1 MSAPDG
7 LRTAMVVL
15 RKEIVDALRET
26 RTLLVVL
33 ASALLV
39 GPMAAVF
46 ILTGVDDAAAE
57 RRDIVVSGIAYAP
70 SLRNYLERQTY
81 TIRNAPADFEARLRA
96 STSSDP
102 VVVVP
107 RGFEAALEQ
116 GDSPLLEVV
125 SGSAG
130 REASA
135 DVARIQGV
143 LDGFV
148 RERVAISFALRGLS
162 PELLQPV
169 VLQNRPLAKPQSTAA
184 TFARMLP
191 FLVIIAVLYGALNA
205 ALDTMAGERERGSL
219 EPLLTNPSRSWA
231 LVLGKWGAVAGV
243 AMLVAVL
250 CCLSLMVTQW
260 VAPGGRLQT
269 LLSFGPHEALL
280 SVFIMVPFAAA
291 LSAVLMAVAIR
302 CKTFKE
308 AQASSNL
315 VVLALS
321 LLPVY
326 SIFNSG
332 EADWQLWVPGLAQ
345 NVLMGRIFG
354 GEANSA
360 EQLLVPLVAGAVL
373 TAAGIVFI
381 ARSLREAA
389 TK

>member
-1 MSAPDG
+1 MSAPTG

-39 GPMAAVF
+39 GPTAAVF

-70 SLRNYLERQTY
+70 SLKNYLERQTY
-81 TIRNAPADFEARLRA
+81 TIRTAPADFEAQLRA
-96 STSSDP
+96 ATTSDP

-107 RGFEAALEQ
+107 RGFEAALAQ

-125 SGSAG
+125 SGGTGRDAG
-130 REASA
+130 A
-135 DVARIQGV
+135 DVSRIQGV

-169 VLQNRPLAKPQSTAA
+169 VLQNRPLAKPQTTAA
-184 TFARMLP
+184 TFARILP

-219 EPLLTNPSRSWA
+219 EPLLTNPSHSWA

-250 CCLSLMVTQW
+250 CCLSLMLTQW
-260 VAPGGRLQT
+260 LTPGPRLQT
-269 LLSFGPHEALL
+269 LLSFGPQEALSTVL
-280 SVFIMVPFAAA
+280 ILVPFAAA

-315 VVLALS
+315 IVLVLS
-321 LLPVY
+321 MLPVY
-326 SIFNSG
+326 SIFNG
-332 EADWQLWVPGLAQ
+332 GDADWQLWVPGLAQ
-345 NVLMGRIFG
+345 NVLIGRIFG
-354 GEANSA
+354 GEGFSA
-360 EQLLVPLVAGAVL
+360 QQFLVPLVAGAAL